1 MHQQVLDRP
10 AIFQPHLGVDD
21 PLDSGFHVPL
31 PHNGKS
37 AGATA
42 SGMSDPYPTL
52 VTKTFACRDP
62 AREDFGDV

>member
-1 MHQQVLDRP
+1 
-10 AIFQPHLGVDD
+10 
-21 PLDSGFHVPL
+21 L